1 MMLSPVISEEG
12 TLSGVVCALH
22 DITERNRMQDDLR
35 MALEK
40 ERELGELKTRFVSIV
55 SHEFRNPLASILSAA
70 DLMTNYGDRM
80 SDERKEQHLDAIQ
93 QQVQHLTELMNDVL
107 LIGKTE
113 NVGFAFNP
121 SPLDL
126 EAFCQSCIAQVR
138 QTTGTSHTLL
148 LSTEGECS
156 AASADE
162 KLLRHVLMNLLTN
175 AVKYSPTGSTIFVN
189 LSCAAEQATLRVR
202 DEGIGIPAEDQ
213 PRLFEAFHRAAN
225 VGLVSGTGLG
235 LAIIKRAVEAHKG
248 TIDFESAVG
257 HGTTFI
263 ITFPIG

>member
-1 MMLSPVISEEG
+1 MEAILNSSSDAIILCRTDGTIIQANQASAALLSGKIDGDFDRRLARLAIPGQVASEEEAFQAVLESKLPQRLDITIQRYDGSTYDADMVLSPVISEEG
-12 TLSGVVCALH
+12 ALSGVVCALH
-22 DITERNRMQDDLR
+22 DITEHKRMQNDLR

-121 SPLDL
+121 APLDL
-126 EAFCQSCIAQVR
+126 AAFCQNCITQVQADDR
-138 QTTGTSHTLL
+138 HFARA
-148 LSTEGECS
+148 
-156 AASADE
+156 AAS
-162 KLLRHVLMNLLTN
+162 LLRGN
-175 AVKYSPTGSTIFVN
+175 AAPH
-189 LSCAAEQATLRVR
+189 
-202 DEGIGIPAEDQ
+202 
-213 PRLFEAFHRAAN
+213 PRTKN
-225 VGLVSGTGLG
+225 CCGTC
-235 LAIIKRAVEAHKG
+235 
-248 TIDFESAVG
+248 S
-257 HGTTFI
+257 
-263 ITFPIG
+263 